1 MTSRRTRFS
10 LRLRISIV
18 ALAVVVCALVSAG
31 FVIVHVVEHAMTSQI
46 DRALRAD
53 ADYAMRSFDNGG
65 GVPPSGGPNGLYV
78 QVLNRKTMTA
88 FGLSPAT
95 KSLKPLLVDGQASG
109 QIRSVKS
116 NTLGPVRSLVV
127 ATPTPNVSLI
137 LARSSRNVSAV
148 GATLTRLIVVLT
160 LAGSV
165 LLTAV
170 IWKVVGGA
178 LEPVERMRRS
188 VQGLSDTDLA
198 TRVAMP
204 GTGDELDRLATTLNE
219 LLERLEV
226 AIASE
231 RRFVADA
238 SHDLRTPIAALRAV
252 LEAETANPDI
262 AMFTRSDALTRID
275 ELQRLVDQLLQLASA
290 DHDANGELVPVDL
303 DDLVLTAAGQLATT
317 SKLFIDTSH
326 VSGGQVAGRESELA
340 RMITN
345 LAANAARYAHTTISF
360 RVQTFGDTVE
370 VVIDDDGD
378 GIPLVDRTRIFERF
392 ATLDDARAK
401 DRSGT
406 GLGLAIVAA
415 IVASHHGTVRA
426 GEAPGGG
433 ARFEVRLPTYLAEMP
448 ITQAHAASTT

>member
-1 MTSRRTRFS
+1 MTPRRKRFS

-18 ALAVVVCALVSAG
+18 ALAVVVCALVTAG
-31 FVIVHVVEHAMTSQI
+31 FVIVHVVEHAMTNQI

-53 ADYAMRSFDNGG
+53 ADYAMRSLDNGG

-78 QVLNRKTMTA
+78 QVLNRSTMRA

-95 KSLKPLLVDGQASG
+95 KTLKPLLADGQTSG
-109 QIRSVKS
+109 QIRSVQSK
-116 NTLGPVRSLVV
+116 TLGPVRSLVM
-127 ATPTPNVSLI
+127 ATPTPQVSLI
-137 LARSSRNVSAV
+137 LARSSRNVDAV
-148 GATLTRLIVVLT
+148 GATLLRLIVVLT
-160 LAGSV
+160 LAGSF

-198 TRVAMP
+198 TRVALP
-204 GTGDELDRLATTLNE
+204 GTGDELDRLAATLNE
-219 LLERLEV
+219 LLERLDI

-252 LEAETANPDI
+252 LEAESTDPDL
-262 AMFTRSDALTRID
+262 AMLTRADALTRVD

-290 DHDANGELVPVDL
+290 DHGGNEVFAPVDL

-317 SKLFIDTSH
+317 SKLTIDTSH
-326 VSGGQVAGRESELA
+326 VSGGQVAGRETELA

-345 LAANAARYAHTTISF
+345 LANNAARYARTTISF

-370 VVIDDDGD
+370 LVVDDDGD
-378 GIPLVDRTRIFERF
+378 GIPLDDRTRIFERF

-426 GEAPGGG
+426 GDAPGGG
-433 ARFEVRLPTYLAEMP
+433 ARFEVRLPTYLTDVP
-448 ITQAHAASTT
+448 ISQAHAASAT